1 MHHLYHLIFSRL
13 IIIVCHLPHIRSA
26 GRPQKLR
33 ALLATDL
40 PAHVWTGDA
49 AATCVRIVPIFALT
63 FRRMAEVLAEAKT
76 LYAYAWTLLYFLFL
90 VLLFACD

>member
-1 MHHLYHLIFSRL
+1 MFRTCDYCLSSATH
-13 IIIVCHLPHIRSA
+13 PH
-26 GRPQKLR
+26 GRTAPQKLR
-33 ALLATDL
+33 ALLATEL

-76 LYAYAWTLLYFLFL
+76 LYARARITVLRCFVLFFC
-90 VLLFACD
+90 V